1 MIDRHKCMNNQAIA
15 NKYQQLR
22 LAVLAQT
29 QNEFEQFEADF
40 IGHIDLT
47 EITEDA
53 IRSQDEWDIPVNRQ
67 IGWDW
72 RQVRDQYRRDHM
84 ARVELAVW
92 HGEELCGL
100 MIGKASEGK
109 LVVKINYIQGGEVE
123 NPLKGYIVPIASR
136 CAELFA
142 VAIEAD
148 WIGIQDPID
157 DDDLLNYYRELG
169 FDESDP
175 FDPRNNALFKRVV
188 VDED

>member
-1 MIDRHKCMNNQAIA
+1 MSKQSIA
-15 NKYQQLR
+15 NKYQNIR

-29 QNEFEQFEADF
+29 KNEFEEFEADF

-53 IRSQDEWDIPVNRQ
+53 IRSQEEWDIPVNRQ

-72 RQVRDQYRRDHM
+72 RQVRDRYRRDHM

-100 MIGKASEGK
+100 MIGKASDGK
-109 LVVKINYIQGGEVE
+109 LVVKINYIQGGELE
-123 NPLKGYIVPIASR
+123 NPLTGFIVPIASR

-169 FDESDP
+169 FNKSDP

-188 VDED
+188 VNED